1 MATRNSRKSAL
12 MMIASLVIVGTV
24 GILRRYIPLSSAMI
38 AFFRGAIGSASLLV
52 FVLLFK
58 KRGWVKT
65 PVPHLAGMVLN
76 GAFLGVNW
84 ILLFEAFN
92 YTTIAKA
99 TLCYYMEPT
108 ILLLLSPLLFHERL
122 TGKKLLCASAA
133 LAGMVLVSGISGG
146 ETVQSGELRGI
157 ALGLGA
163 ACFYTLVVILNK
175 KIPSA
180 DAYQKTIVQLLSA
193 AVVLLPYL
201 FLNGSFRGLELT
213 GHVLFLLLVAGV
225 VYTGLVY
232 ALYFGSMDGLK
243 AQTISALSYIDPVV
257 AMISSA
263 LVFGEK
269 LPLTGIVGA
278 VLILGAAVIG
288 ET

>member
-1 MATRNSRKSAL
+1 MTPL
-12 MMIASLVIVGTV
+12 LVILLIRLVVSG
-24 GILRRYIPLSSAMI
+24 AMI
-38 AFFRGAIGSASLLV
+38 
-52 FVLLFK
+52 
-58 KRGWVKT
+58 
-65 PVPHLAGMVLN
+65 
-76 GAFLGVNW
+76 GVNW

-92 YTTIAKA
+92 YTSVATA

-122 TGKKLLCASAA
+122 TGKKLLCAAAA

-263 LVFGEK
+263 LVFGER